1 MAQQAVSILKI
12 LLLGSLN
19 HFGRDPSLYI
29 LLLML
34 LASLRVGLEY
44 TPPTTT
50 TKREAGEEEIEKED
64 SKRRKQIFKLRVFFK
79 NRKLERPL

>member
-12 LLLGSLN
+12 LLPGSLN

-29 LLLML
+29 PLLML

-44 TPPTTT
+44 TPHTRTT
-50 TKREAGEEEIEKED
+50 TKREREEEEVEKETGRGGNKI
-64 SKRRKQIFKLRVFFK
+64 S
-79 NRKLERPL
+79 N